1 MRKRLTVG
9 RFAIYTILIGG
20 SLVMT
25 FPMAYALV
33 GSFSDLADFYARP
46 WFPVPQTLYLEN
58 YRAMFFPAPAAAAHL
73 SVPRWIAN
81 TLVRIVW
88 YILITGI
95 ISVLAGYVFAKLRF
109 RGREAAF
116 TYLLTSMMI
125 PGIVFWIPTYIMLA
139 RFPGAGG
146 NDMRGV
152 GGHGL
157 INSWPALLITGW
169 VNVYYIFLLRQTF
182 RSIPDDFEEA
192 ARVDGATTLRCLKD
206 VYLPMLK
213 PTLTVLV
220 IFQFVALWNDFQWP
234 LIVSSGNRDI
244 WTVALGFQRMVF
256 LGAQAKGLPPGTAIV
271 DYPFSFA
278 MAVVATVPLVLL
290 FLRLQSYFVEGVQGF
305 AIKG

>member
-1 MRKRLTVG
+1 MRRRLTFG
-9 RFAIYTILIGG
+9 RLAIYIVLIGS
-20 SLVMT
+20 SLAMA
-25 FPMAYALV
+25 FPMAFAIV
-33 GSFSDLADFYARP
+33 GSLCDLPDFYARP
-46 WFPVPQTLYLEN
+46 WFPVPKTLYLEN
-58 YRAMFFPAPAAAAHL
+58 YRVMLIPEFTTKID
-73 SVPRWIAN
+73 VPRWVAN

-88 YILITGI
+88 YVIIT
-95 ISVLAGYVFAKLRF
+95 STVAVMAGYVFAKLRF

-116 TYLLTSMMI
+116 MYLLTSMMI
-125 PGIVFWIPTYIMLA
+125 PGIVYWIPTYIMLA
-139 RFPGAGG
+139 RFPGVGG
-146 NDMRGV
+146 NDMSGA

-157 INSWPALLITGW
+157 IDSWPALLLTGW

-220 IFQFVALWNDFQWP
+220 IFQFVALWNDYQWP

-244 WTVALGFQRMVF
+244 WTVALGFQRM
-256 LGAQAKGLPPGTAIV
+256 LLIGTEAKGYPPGTSIV
-271 DYPFSFA
+271 DYPFAFA